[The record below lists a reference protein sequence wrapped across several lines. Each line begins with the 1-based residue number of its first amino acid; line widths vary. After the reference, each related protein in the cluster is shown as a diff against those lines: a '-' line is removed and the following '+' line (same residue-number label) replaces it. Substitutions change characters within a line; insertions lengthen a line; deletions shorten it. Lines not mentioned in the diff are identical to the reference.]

1 MKNSFLIISILA
13 TVLLTSCQGSDKVEV
28 GNKTSM
34 QVEQFFDAGEV
45 IKGEK
50 VMAEFTIIN
59 TGNFPLVVSAINGSC
74 TCTVVDKPEDPIM
87 PGKKFLVKATVDTER
102 TGLGAIAK
110 GITIVAN
117 TEPSLTQVVI
127 KAMVKNK

>member
-50 VMAEFTIIN
+50 VMAEFTIVN

>member
-1 MKNSFLIISILA
+1 MIISILA

-34 QVEQFFDAGEV
+34 QVEQSFDAGEV

-50 VMAEFTIIN
+50 VMAEFTIVN